1 MICLSVAILVLT
13 VVTIVIATT
22 VPSDSKWTCGRVLR
36 VITHLARHDRRRH
49 SVCRAASGAVGH
61 LGRVPQP
68 VGSARARAVAP
79 LAQTRC
85 APPPPP
91 PSLLPL
97 ILTLTRS
104 ALRVLALVLWALL
117 AATQI
122 GLCIWAIVFW
132 LAADVSD
139 ACADAVGGRNAGLG
153 VMVRLV
159 FVFFLYYAVDNENCF
174 FFFMLNT

>member
-1 MICLSVAILVLT
+1 MLH
-13 VVTIVIATT
+13 
-22 VPSDSKWTCGRVLR
+22 

-61 LGRVPQP
+61 LGGVPQP
-68 VGSARARAVAP
+68 AGSARARAVAP
-79 LAQTRC
+79 LAQTRY
-85 APPPPP
+85 APPP

-97 ILTLTRS
+97 ILTLTRA

-159 FVFFLYYAVDNENCF
+159 FVSFLYYAVDNENCF
-174 FFFMLNT
+174 FFFFFV